1 MQIFKN
7 IYLLL
12 TRMALAVM
20 QKVAK
25 GNTKWTQQN
34 QYGSSKC
41 DYFVYVY
48 MYSNVREV
56 WQ

>member
-1 MQIFKN
+1 
-7 IYLLL
+7 
-12 TRMALAVM
+12 M